1 MSLLVLCWRQRR
13 YWRPAA
19 NDIVAGMSKYLAA
32 LATLVVAAC
41 SSAYIIITL
50 SGQTRTQA
58 LWITGILLTATVL
71 LTAIEMKDDD

>member
-1 MSLLVLCWRQRR
+1 
-13 YWRPAA
+13 
-19 NDIVAGMSKYLAA
+19 MSKYFAA

-71 LTAIEMKDDD
+71 LTAIEMKDED